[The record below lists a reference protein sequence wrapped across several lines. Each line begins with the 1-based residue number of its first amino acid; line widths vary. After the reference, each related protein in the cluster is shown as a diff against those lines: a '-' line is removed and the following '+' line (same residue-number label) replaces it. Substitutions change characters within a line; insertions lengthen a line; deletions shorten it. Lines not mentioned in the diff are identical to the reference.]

1 MLDDGTLDF
10 GWQKEGQKVFNRTF
24 YISVCSVFWWPTPTA
39 ADSSKTRTKTLF
51 LFLFYLILNSHF
63 MSIEMAACDL
73 SSFWL
78 ISRGNYDQRQHSWWS
93 SLLWSANM
101 HSTLVHV
108 HIIVGV
114 HIQSVQYDRHL
125 LRIPKKKNVNL
136 NRHCLLY
143 LTLYFEFTASTHH
156 YRIAMFDE
164 DCLYSIFWIKYFYWN
179 RTHKIECLKTKIN
192 IWKFEQ
198 STESHAQSVTQ
209 SSVCE
214 LMIIQSAPSW
224 GATSK
229 SYALYD
235 HQAPVT
241 HKRKYSAHHTRR
253 RKLFAK

>member
-1 MLDDGTLDF
+1 MVFVAVVSEYAFNIGTCAHH
-10 GWQKEGQKVFNRTF
+10 RRRSH
-24 YISVCSVFWWPTPTA
+24 SVCPIRSVPASNT
-39 ADSSKTRTKTLF
+39 
-51 LFLFYLILNSHF
+51 
-63 MSIEMAACDL
+63 
-73 SSFWL
+73 
-78 ISRGNYDQRQHSWWS
+78 
-93 SLLWSANM
+93 
-101 HSTLVHV
+101 
-108 HIIVGV
+108 
-114 HIQSVQYDRHL
+114 
-125 LRIPKKKNVNL
+125 KKKNVNL